1 MYIVYIYIFIDIY
14 IYIYINVNKLFMS
27 FTNVKI
33 CISRT
38 RDFIEHIDH
47 VKYISNNLTIL
58 DEVRSIC
65 YSILDKNSQ
74 R

>member
-1 MYIVYIYIFIDIY
+1 
-14 IYIYINVNKLFMS
+14 MS

-38 RDFIEHIDH
+38 REVIEDIDH
-47 VKYISNNLTIL
+47 IKYISSNLTIL
-58 DEVRSIC
+58 DEVRSIG
-65 YSILDKNSQ
+65 YRILEKNSH

>member
-1 MYIVYIYIFIDIY
+1 
-14 IYIYINVNKLFMS
+14 MS

-38 RDFIEHIDH
+38 REVIDHIDH
-47 VKYISNNLTIL
+47 IKYISNNLTIP
-58 DEVRSIC
+58 DEVRSIR
-65 YSILDKNSQ
+65 YSILDKNSH

>member
-1 MYIVYIYIFIDIY
+1 
-14 IYIYINVNKLFMS
+14 MS

>member
-1 MYIVYIYIFIDIY
+1 
-14 IYIYINVNKLFMS
+14 MS

-38 RDFIEHIDH
+38 RDVIEHIDH

-65 YSILDKNSQ
+65 YSILDKNSH
-74 R
+74 RKKKSLAW

>member
-1 MYIVYIYIFIDIY
+1 
-14 IYIYINVNKLFMS
+14 MS

-38 RDFIEHIDH
+38 RDVIEHIDH

-58 DEVRSIC
+58 DEARSIC
-65 YSILDKNSQ
+65 YSILDKNSH
-74 R
+74 RKKKSLAW

>member
-1 MYIVYIYIFIDIY
+1 
-14 IYIYINVNKLFMS
+14 MS

-38 RDFIEHIDH
+38 RDVIEHIDH
-47 VKYISNNLTIL
+47 VKCISNNLTIL

-65 YSILDKNSQ
+65 YSILDKNSH
-74 R
+74 RKKKVSLGEIFILNATIYLFF